1 MYLDETLPGRWI
13 GRRDAVDFPPRSPD
27 LTPLDFYLWGS
38 INDDVY
44 RMKPATLD
52 DLRENIAMSCAA
64 ITLDT
69 LQNLVLAAVLRFRQC
84 LDADG
89 GHFEHLQ

>member
-1 MYLDETLPGRWI
+1 MG
-13 GRRDAVDFPPRSPD
+13 G
-27 LTPLDFYLWGS
+27 GS
-38 INDDVY
+38 IQDDVY

-64 ITLDT
+64 IKLDT
-69 LQNLVLAAVLRFRQC
+69 LQNVDHAAVRRLRQC

-89 GHFEHLQ
+89 GHFEHLH